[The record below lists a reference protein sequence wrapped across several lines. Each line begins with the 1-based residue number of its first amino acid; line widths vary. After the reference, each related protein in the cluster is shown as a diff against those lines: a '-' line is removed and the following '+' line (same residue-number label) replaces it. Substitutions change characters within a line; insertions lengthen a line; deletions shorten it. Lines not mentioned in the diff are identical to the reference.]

1 MNNTEMIGKLNKW
14 KVQFDEDPEFI
25 KYNEVFDISMKI
37 LESFI
42 DFIYPDLDDY
52 IDVITAELFDKIV
65 ENNIKFLKGM
75 PIEPDQIINALLYSY
90 ENNGKLSEKFLN
102 QTKIKKEDELSYI
115 KSIINSKTSFFEM
128 IKEGSK
134 EYKAIVRDIIT
145 NEEYDIIDV
154 NIAFSI
160 RYIKNSAKFIY
171 FMATLIDYD
180 GISRLDNL
188 LLIKKNNNDINQL
201 IDLYKNKKVTPLQAW
216 LLSYSLSE
224 GKEK

>member
-1 MNNTEMIGKLNKW
+1 MNNTEMIEKLNKW
-14 KVQFDEDPEFI
+14 KVQFEHAPEFI
-25 KYNEVFDISMKI
+25 KYNETIDISMKI

-42 DFIYPDLDDY
+42 DFIYPDLYDY
-52 IDVITAELFDKIV
+52 LDVIMAELD
-65 ENNIKFLKGM
+65 NIKSSKSM
-75 PIEPDQIINALLYSY
+75 PIKPDQIITALLYSY

-134 EYKAIVRDIIT
+134 EYTAIVRDIIT
-145 NEEYDIIDV
+145 NEEYEIIDI

-188 LLIKKNNNDINQL
+188 LLIKKNNKDINQL
-201 IDLYKNKKVTPLQAW
+201 IDLYKNKTVTPLQAW
-216 LLSYSLSE
+216 FLSYSLSE